1 MWLGLY
7 RSIGTGMEKSVRIIL
22 SVLKLPACAKKSPL
36 QFLVKDFS
44 EKRRLSDF
52 IPDCSGLPPVT
63 HYPVCR
69 QADSVVIGLIPIYR
83 NRNGKN
89 RFGLSSR
96 FWNSVFVNKK
106 KSLTI
111 SCKGLFGKTAAIY
124 SPTINAVPSTWLGL
138 SASWRI
144 GMGGGGVKY
153 HVGSETPSLYKQK
166 KVPYNFL

>member
-1 MWLGLY
+1 MQFIKTKSKQALY
-7 RSIGTGMEKSVRIIL
+7 LYVLQHKFQPSIYQCAYLLIL
-22 SVLKLPACAKKSPL
+22 I
-36 QFLVKDFS
+36 FLILWNLALSQKEQPHCCNCS
-44 EKRRLSDF
+44 SLKRRLSDF

-69 QADSVVIGLIPIYR
+69 QAEIDVIGLIPIYR

-138 SASWRI
+138 TSLF
-144 GMGGGGVKY
+144 GMGRGG
-153 HVGSETPSLYKQK
+153 TPML
-166 KVPYNFL
+166 

>member
-1 MWLGLY
+1 MQFIKTKSKQALY
-7 RSIGTGMEKSVRIIL
+7 LYVLQHKFQPSIYQSAYLLIL
-22 SVLKLPACAKKSPL
+22 I
-36 QFLVKDFS
+36 FLILWNLALSQKEQPHCCNCS
-44 EKRRLSDF
+44 SLKRRLSDF

-96 FWNSVFVNKK
+96 FWNSILVQTK
-106 KSLTI
+106 KSPLQFLVKDF
-111 SCKGLFGKTAAIY
+111 SKKTAAIY

-138 SASWRI
+138 TSLF
-144 GMGGGGVKY
+144 GMGRGG
-153 HVGSETPSLYKQK
+153 TPML
-166 KVPYNFL
+166 

>member
-1 MWLGLY
+1 MQFIKTKSKQALY
-7 RSIGTGMEKSVRIIL
+7 LYVLQHKFQPSIYQSAYLLIL
-22 SVLKLPACAKKSPL
+22 I
-36 QFLVKDFS
+36 FLILWNLALSQKEQPHCCNCS
-44 EKRRLSDF
+44 SLKRRLSDF

-69 QADSVVIGLIPIYR
+69 QAGWVVIGLIPVYR

-138 SASWRI
+138 TSLF
-144 GMGGGGVKY
+144 GMGRGG
-153 HVGSETPSLYKQK
+153 TPML
-166 KVPYNFL
+166 